1 VLLLGVAALGLLAAG
16 GKAGEARAAVSVW
29 EGTETI
35 PTYEEG
41 PPDVNPPFD
50 LFGPVRFNYPYTM
63 RENLTDRR
71 TPRVWRT
78 LHLENEHLR
87 VTVLP
92 DLGGRLWRCIDKAN
106 GRSMFYA
113 NPTLKFAH
121 VAYRGAWATFGIE
134 FNFPVSHNWMTSSPV
149 DFALVPHEGGSA
161 SIVVGNVD
169 LVYGMQ
175 WRVTLTLRPGRAVL
189 EQATAL
195 YNRSDVRHRFY
206 WWTNAAVGV
215 DDDSVLVYPMELTA
229 SHGFTQIDTWPISQS
244 GMDLRRP
251 GNHLQGP
258 VSLFSHGSREPF
270 MGAWHPRTGSGVAYY
285 SEDLKGRKVWT
296 WGADAEGIDWRRALS
311 DDESAEAELQA
322 GLFRNQETYAFLEPQ
337 ETIRF
342 REYWMPVRETSG
354 LVRATPE
361 AVLNLERAKSDDGRE
376 SLRVALN
383 VTERVTRGRLRVRA
397 GGKTVAEESLALEPS
412 GVFTQLFALADPKA
426 PATVEVEG
434 DRRRLLIA
442 HTEDIY
448 DVVPRSEV
456 KIGPQPRPVVPPPPG
471 SRTEVDFAEIGRQQE
486 LLGKLLVAYGT
497 YAEGLS
503 RFPASRELRKAAG
516 RLAVDL
522 KRFEEAEAHL
532 DAALETSNDA
542 EAHYYR
548 SLALLGVGRP
558 EPARQHLALAAQSRS
573 TRSAALGALA
583 RLLARE
589 GRHEEAL
596 DRVRDVLRESPD
608 AVRLG
613 TFEVILLRR
622 LGRRDE
628 AAGRLAHWRRVDP
641 TNATLRHEDVMRGA
655 PGDALFHHLAADPQR
670 VLEAALDY
678 MELGAWDEALAL
690 LAREYPIGE
699 GVQAEPGMPAPQR
712 HPEVA
717 YYRGYCRE
725 KRGESGRSDF
735 EVASRLPTTYVFPQ
749 RAQSLPVLRRA
760 LEVNPDD
767 ATAHFLL
774 GSLFL
779 SGGMAERAIQEWE
792 AARRLPQRIP
802 VLHRNLGL
810 ALLHTGRDFE
820 RARAV
825 LEEGASVDPDN
836 AQVYEALDQAL
847 VLLDRPGEERVH
859 ALQRYPDPTA
869 LPPSLVLKLAVVL
882 AEAGRFGEAERAFH
896 GRFFPREEF
905 GTNVRQVWVEVQLRK
920 AVSLAREGNGTEA
933 RAVAESIGRPVPGLD
948 FTKDGLEVFV
958 NAGRTQYL
966 LGEAKDVLG
975 DAAGARAHWEKALA
989 ATDGY
994 PSPGPAFAML
1004 AAARLGGGRS
1014 AEIRQRI
1021 EAALQDWENRLVTG
1035 TNYPGPNAVGRGLFL
1050 RALGREEEGLARL
1063 REGLLLPDKLLS
1075 HELARVALAEKASAV
1090 AKQAAPPR

>member
-16 GKAGEARAAVSVW
+16 GPAGEARAVTVW

-41 PPDVNPPFD
+41 LPDVNPPFD

-71 TPRVWRT
+71 TPRAWRT

-149 DFALVPHEGGSA
+149 DFALVPHEDGSG

-215 DDDSVLVYPMELTA
+215 DDDSVLVYPMAFTA
-229 SHGFTQIDTWPISQS
+229 SHGFTQIDTWPVAQS
-244 GMDLRRP
+244 GIDLRRP

-270 MGAWHPRTGSGVAYY
+270 MGAWHPRTESGVAYY

-342 REYWMPVRETSG
+342 REYWMPVRGTGG

-361 AVLNLERAKSDDGRE
+361 AVLNLERVRAEEGRE

-383 VTERVTRGRLRVRA
+383 VGERVTRGRLRVRA
-397 GGKTVAEESLALEPS
+397 DEKTVAEESFALEPS

-426 PATVEVEG
+426 TATVEVEG
-434 DRRRLLIA
+434 DRQRLLIA
-442 HTEDIY
+442 HTEDVY
-448 DVVPRSEV
+448 DVVPQSEV
-456 KIGPQPRPVVPPPPG
+456 KIGPQPRPVVAPPG
-471 SRTEVDFAEIGRQQE
+471 SRTEADFVEIGRQQE

-497 YAEGLS
+497 YAAGLS
-503 RFPASRELRKAAG
+503 EFPASRELRKAAG

-522 KRFEEAEAHL
+522 KRFDEAEGHL
-532 DAALETSNDA
+532 EAALASSSNDA
-542 EAHYYR
+542 EAHYY
-548 SLALLGVGRP
+548 SGLALLGLGRL

-573 TRSAALGALA
+573 TRPAALGALA

-596 DRVRDVLRESPD
+596 VKVRDVLLESPD

-628 AAGRLAHWRRVDP
+628 AAVRLAHWRSVDP

-670 VLEAALDY
+670 VLEVALDY
-678 MELGAWDEALAL
+678 MELGAWDAALEL
-690 LAREYPIGE
+690 LAREYPTGE
-699 GVQAEPGMPAPQR
+699 GVHAEPGTPAPQR

-725 KRGESGRSDF
+725 KLGQSGRPDF
-735 EVASRLPTTYVFPQ
+735 EAAKHLPTTYVFSQ
-749 RAQSLPVLRRA
+749 RAQSLPVFRRA
-760 LEVNPDD
+760 LELAPDD

-774 GSLFL
+774 GSLYF
-779 SGGMAERAIQEWE
+779 SGGMVERATVEWE
-792 AARRLPQRIP
+792 AARQGPQTIP

-820 RARAV
+820 RARSV
-825 LEEGASVDPDN
+825 LEEGVTADPRN

-847 VLLDRPGEERVH
+847 VILGRPAEERVR
-859 ALQRYPDPTA
+859 ALQRYPDPAT

-882 AEAGRFGEAERAFH
+882 AETGRFAEAERAFQ

-920 AVSLAREGNGTEA
+920 AVSLARQGNGTEA
-933 RAVAESIGRPVPGLD
+933 RTAAEGIGHPVPGLD

-958 NAGRTQYL
+958 NAARTQYL

-975 DAAGARAHWEKALA
+975 DAAGARAHRQKALA
-989 ATDGY
+989 ATDAY
-994 PSPGPAFAML
+994 PSPGPAFAL
-1004 AAARLGGGRS
+1004 RAAERLGRGPS
-1014 AEIRQRI
+1014 ADLRQRI

-1050 RALGREEEGLARL
+1050 RALGREDEAQARL

-1075 HELARVALAEKASAV
+1075 HELARAALAEKATAV
-1090 AKQAAPPR
+1090 AKKTAPPH

>member
-1 VLLLGVAALGLLAAG
+1 MLLPGVVALGLLAAG
-16 GKAGEARAAVSVW
+16 GTGGEARAVTVW

-41 PPDVNPPFD
+41 LPDVNPPFD
-50 LFGPVRFNYPYTM
+50 FFGPVRFNYPYTM

-71 TPRVWRT
+71 TPRVWRA

-113 NPTLKFAH
+113 NPALKFAH

-149 DFALVPHEGGSA
+149 DFALVPHEDGSA
-161 SIVVGNVD
+161 SILVGNVD

-215 DDDSVLVYPMELTA
+215 DDDSVLVYPMEFTA

-244 GMDLRRP
+244 RVDLRRP

-270 MGAWHPRTGSGVAYY
+270 MGAWHPRTESGVAYY
-285 SEDLKGRKVWT
+285 SEDLKARKVWT

-342 REYWMPVRETSG
+342 RELWMPVRGTGG

-361 AVLNLERAKSDDGRE
+361 AVLNLERVHGRGAHDR
-376 SLRVALN
+376 LRVSLN
-383 VTERVTRGRLRVRA
+383 VSERVTRGSVHVRSGTGSIA
-397 GGKTVAEESLALEPS
+397 DEALQLDPS
-412 GVFTQLFALADPKA
+412 GVWSRAFDLADPKV
-426 PATVEVEG
+426 PVTVEVKG
-434 DRRRLLIA
+434 DAQRLLIA
-442 HTEDIY
+442 HTEDVY

-456 KIGPQPRPVVPPPPG
+456 KIGPQPRPVVAPPG
-471 SRTEVDFAEIGRQQE
+471 SRTEAEFVEIGRQQE
-486 LLGKLLVAYGT
+486 LLGKLLVAYRT
-497 YAEGLS
+497 YSEGLS

-522 KRFEEAEAHL
+522 KRFEEAEGHL
-532 DAALETSNDA
+532 EAALEASSNDA
-542 EAHYYR
+542 EVRYY
-548 SLALLGVGRP
+548 SGLALLALGRA
-558 EPARQHLALAAQSRS
+558 EPARQDLALATQSRS
-573 TRSAALGALA
+573 TRPAALGTLA

-596 DRVRDVLRESPD
+596 ARVQELLRENPD
-608 AVRLG
+608 AVRVG
-613 TFEVILLRR
+613 KFEVILLRR

-628 AAGRLAHWRRVDP
+628 AARRLAHWRSVDS
-641 TNATLRHEDVMRGA
+641 TNATLRYEDVKRGA
-655 PGDALFHHLAADPQR
+655 PGDALFFHLAADPQR
-670 VLEAALDY
+670 VLEVALDY
-678 MELGAWDEALAL
+678 MELGAWDDALAL
-690 LAREYPIGE
+690 LAREYPTGD
-699 GVQAEPGMPAPQR
+699 GVHAEPGMPAPQQ
-712 HPEVA
+712 HPEVV

-725 KRGESGRSDF
+725 RLGQSGRPDF
-735 EVASRLPTTYVFPQ
+735 EAASRLPTTYVFPQ
-749 RAQSLPVLRRA
+749 RAQSLPVFRRA
-760 LEVNPDD
+760 LEVAPGD

-774 GSLFL
+774 GSLYF
-779 SGGMAERAIQEWE
+779 SGGMAERAILEWE
-792 AARRLPQRIP
+792 AARGLPQQIP

-820 RARAV
+820 RARSV
-825 LEEGASVDPDN
+825 LEEGVTVDPRN
-836 AQVYEALDQAL
+836 AQVYEALDQTL
-847 VLLDRPGEERVH
+847 VILGRPAEERVR
-859 ALQRYPDPTA
+859 ALQRYPDPAT
-869 LPPSLVLKLAVVL
+869 LPPSLALKLAVVL
-882 AEAGRFGEAERAFH
+882 AETGHFAEAERAFQ

-905 GTNVRQVWVEVQLRK
+905 GTNVRQVWVEVQVRK
-920 AVSLAREGNGTEA
+920 AASLARHGKDDEA
-933 RAVAESIGRPVPGLD
+933 RAAAEGIGRPVPGLA
-948 FTKDGLEVFV
+948 FTEDGLESFV
-958 NAGRTQYL
+958 NAARTQYL
-966 LGEAKDVLG
+966 LGEVFDKLD
-975 DAAGARAHWEKALA
+975 DTAAARSHWERATA

-994 PSPGPAFAML
+994 PSPGLAFAL
-1004 AAARLGGGRS
+1004 SAAERLGRGRS
-1014 AEIRQRI
+1014 ADLRQRI

-1050 RALGREEEGLARL
+1050 RALGREDEAQARL
-1063 REGLLLPDKLLS
+1063 HEGLLLPDKLLS
-1075 HELARVALAEKASAV
+1075 HELARAALGEEAMAV
-1090 AKQAAPPR
+1090 AKRAARAR